1 MTPTPFISYQ
11 HHSRVKICWQTVA
24 AFCISHCALSVRAW
38 KSAAS
43 LQQLLPCLW
52 TSAQLWCCQ
61 VIKAQVMLEGTWVAR
76 LCKGTWP
83 APPTP
88 TSPRH
93 PHYHSPSSQQLLSG
107 LCLCE
112 DTTRRGQCASASF
125 QVGSGCWI
133 TFSPQGERKHA
144 ARAWKQIQSNVQQQ
158 DGNYSRGRGQGGRKK
173 KVLVLQEPSKNKTEI
188 RAQIQLLF
196 PYEVFHLKPWS
207 LSLYQPVSWQK
218 EACSVTAP
226 SSESQLV

>member
-76 LCKGTWP
+76 LCKGTWT

-158 DGNYSRGRGQGGRKK
+158 DGNYSRGRGRGGRKK
-173 KVLVLQEPSKNKTEI
+173 KFWSYRN
-188 RAQIQLLF
+188 
-196 PYEVFHLKPWS
+196 HLRIKQKSGLKFSCSSLTKSFIWS
-207 LSLYQPVSWQK
+207 LEASVFISQCRDRRRPVLWRPRRVNHS
-218 EACSVTAP
+218 
-226 SSESQLV
+226 